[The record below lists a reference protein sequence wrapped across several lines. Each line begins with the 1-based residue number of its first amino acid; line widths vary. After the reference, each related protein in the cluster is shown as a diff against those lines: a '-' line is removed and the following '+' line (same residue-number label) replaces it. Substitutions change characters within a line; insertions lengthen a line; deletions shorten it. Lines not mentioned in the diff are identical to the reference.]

1 MSTKYQHELMIA
13 ERKKR
18 REEVISKKMKELDL
32 KGGESFSIG
41 NHKRCVMNSIYTHR
55 VKDKDYFGVRYSVL
69 KKDGKVNRA
78 KSRQLCTLDEFLK
91 GRMLG

>member
-1 MSTKYQHELMIA
+1 MSTKHQQELMMA

-41 NHKRCVMNSIYTHR
+41 DHKRCVMNSIYTHR

-69 KKDGKVNRA
+69 KKDGSVNKNKAR
-78 KSRQLCTLDEFLK
+78 RLCTLDDFIK